1 LNGIFKLENE
11 EWPEASK
18 SFVTAKT
25 IYEQLA
31 SVSNLEAQDLFQQRV
46 EEIETSIRY
55 CSYKMGKKESIQKL
69 IDNISEDPAVVSL
82 REKLESVLDK
92 ERGKQADAMKEIN
105 WREKRLPVK
114 NEKIRLNIVGAQDL
128 VTQIDGA
135 EGFDKKMKLY
145 DQILSKYNDAMRYI
159 REELTAMS
167 VSIPRRSFSN
177 KNNGCAHRAV
187 TKTITTLT
195 RVLAKKACNYCKNLL
210 TSIDWKALRLVT

>member
-1 LNGIFKLENE
+1 
-11 EWPEASK
+11 
-18 SFVTAKT
+18 
-25 IYEQLA
+25 
-31 SVSNLEAQDLFQQRV
+31 
-46 EEIETSIRY
+46 
-55 CSYKMGKKESIQKL
+55 
-69 IDNISEDPAVVSL
+69 
-82 REKLESVLDK
+82 LDK

-128 VTQIDGA
+128 VTQIGGA

-167 VSIPRRSFSN
+167 VSIPRRLLPN
-177 KNNGCAHRAV
+177 KINGCAHRVV